1 MESSSSSSSIT
12 PTTISTTQYPN
23 NLNEKALQRRLKK
36 EEKKKNKPVIDHTQP
51 LKQTPTQD
59 DIDKH
64 NDCLFWIVNKK
75 KHRAEFCKYKR
86 TNNSTFCTHHR
97 PVEDNNSNNNNNINS
112 EEKEDKTKKRVVCPL
127 NPTHIVYEYKLA
139 KHIKGCPNAIAN
151 QKQAHIEVSKTKD
164 YYLENIN
171 NLIENDKTTVL
182 EPITLSKV
190 STTELYSIAGKLDI
204 IFQDLYPNGIST
216 SNSIHSS
223 FNKIFNSEHTLKHIQ
238 QESSMISLLENNQLL
253 NKDNVYLEF
262 GAGSG
267 KLSYHIFSA
276 LDKQSGG
283 HILIDRMKFRS
294 LKKVDRLIKYES
306 MCKYFDRLLID
317 IRHLDMSKL
326 DILKSNNFVITSKH
340 LCGCAT
346 DFTLESISN
355 LLKNNPSII
364 NNLSGIGIAT
374 CCHHIC
380 SWDTY
385 INQPFIRDELKLTP
399 KEFQLLCAMSS
410 WATIGSK
417 DQQDEDEV
425 IIESKEDKKKKKR

>member
-1 MESSSSSSSIT
+1 
-12 PTTISTTQYPN
+12 
-23 NLNEKALQRRLKK
+23 
-36 EEKKKNKPVIDHTQP
+36 
-51 LKQTPTQD
+51 
-59 DIDKH
+59 
-64 NDCLFWIVNKK
+64 
-75 KHRAEFCKYKR
+75 
-86 TNNSTFCTHHR
+86 
-97 PVEDNNSNNNNNINS
+97 
-112 EEKEDKTKKRVVCPL
+112 
-127 NPTHIVYEYKLA
+127 
-139 KHIKGCPNAIAN
+139 
-151 QKQAHIEVSKTKD
+151 
-164 YYLENIN
+164 
-171 NLIENDKTTVL
+171 L

-425 IIESKEDKKKKKR
+425 IIESKEDKKRKRDNNNNDDDDDDDTDDDNDNYSDNEQQKVKKEKELKEAQDEFNRETIFTKKRKEELGYKCKRIIDYGRNLFIKQNLNLNCNLYIYTSLSKENLYIVCNKK